1 MLNPD
6 FRDIL
11 SALSDAKADYLL
23 VGAYALALHGLPRAT
38 GDLDIWVR
46 PSAENADKVL
56 AALRR
61 FGAPM
66 EIFSRDELR
75 REGMVFQIGVA
86 PRRVDLLTAL
96 SGLDF
101 NEAWAHRVRATVDG
115 VEISVIDKASLIR
128 NKRAAGRQKDL
139 ADAEALERLPGAGT

>member
-11 SALSDAKADYLL
+11 AALSDAKAEYLV

-46 PSAENADKVL
+46 PTPENADNVL
-56 AALRR
+56 EALRR

-66 EIFSRDELR
+66 KVFSREELC
-75 REGMVFQIGVA
+75 REEMVFQIGVA
-86 PRRVDLLTAL
+86 PRRIDFLTAL
-96 SGLDF
+96 SGVRFD
-101 NEAWAHRVRATVDG
+101 EAWARRTMATVEG
-115 VEISVIDKASLIR
+115 MQIPVIDRVSLIR
-128 NKRAAGRQKDL
+128 NKKAAGRKKDL
-139 ADAEALERLPGAGT
+139 ADAEALEDLPDQE